1 MSKSKKFGSTASVSN
16 RNGSAPQPPV
26 EVKPL
31 NPVAGE
37 FVPGEAVAQ

>member
-1 MSKSKKFGSTASVSN
+1 MSKSKKFGSTASN
-16 RNGSAPQPPV
+16 PNENGSAPQPSV

-37 FVPGEAVAQ
+37 FVPGEAVVQ

>member
-1 MSKSKKFGSTASVSN
+1 MNKSKKFGE
-16 RNGSAPQPPV
+16 APQAGG

-37 FVPGEAVAQ
+37 FVPGQVAQ